1 MYFDWH
7 TLLGTGASILL
18 LALIV
23 PYIRSIIRSTTR
35 PSAVSWFGWALLF
48 AIATAAQAS
57 KGVDWS
63 LAVPLISTVSTT
75 IIAFTALYMGRVVW
89 IRADGVCIVLGT
101 LAIIL
106 WAITREPLT
115 ALVLSMIADLS
126 ITAPTI
132 IKTYQDPASE
142 PASLWVLY
150 VIGVTLELVA
160 TQQFTIYNL
169 LFPVYT
175 VIGSAIIAGLALRGH
190 LNSNRQGK
198 TLEG

>member
-1 MYFDWH
+1 MNYDWH
-7 TLLGTGASILL
+7 TVVGTGASLLL

-23 PYIRSIIRSTTR
+23 PYIKSIITSTTR

-48 AIATAAQAS
+48 IIATAAQAS
-57 KGVDWS
+57 KGIDWS

-75 IIAFTALYMGRVVW
+75 VIAFTALYMGRAVW
-89 IRADGVCIVLGT
+89 TRADGVCIALAT

-106 WAITREPLT
+106 WAITKEPLT
-115 ALVLSMIADLS
+115 AIILSVIADLS
-126 ITAPTI
+126 VTAPTI

-142 PASLWVLY
+142 PSTLWVLY

-160 TQQFTIYNL
+160 TQDFTIYNL

-175 VIGSAIIAGLALRGH
+175 VLGSAVIAVLSLRTPR
-190 LNSNRQGK
+190 SAGK
-198 TLEG
+198 

>member
-7 TLLGTGASILL
+7 ILLGIGASILL

-57 KGVDWS
+57 KGIDWS

-89 IRADGVCIVLGT
+89 TRADGICIVLGT

-106 WAITREPLT
+106 WAITKEPLT
-115 ALVLSMIADLS
+115 ALVLSMLADLFV
-126 ITAPTI
+126 TTPTI
-132 IKTYQDPASE
+132 IKTYQDPTSE
-142 PASLWVLY
+142 PALLWVLY

-175 VIGSAIIAGLALRGH
+175 VIGSAAIAGLALCGRFI
-190 LNSNRQGK
+190 SQ
-198 TLEG
+198 